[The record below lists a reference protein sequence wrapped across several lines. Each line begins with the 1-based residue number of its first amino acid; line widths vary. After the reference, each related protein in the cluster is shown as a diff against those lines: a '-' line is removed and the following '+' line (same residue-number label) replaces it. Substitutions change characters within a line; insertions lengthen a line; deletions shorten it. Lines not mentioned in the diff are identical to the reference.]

1 MEGRLRNKVEE
12 TIEKRVRSV
21 FFWGGRVG
29 SWYFFPRKSGR
40 LSWEDQVE
48 RSINIQQLKPT

>member
-21 FFWGGRVG
+21 FFLGGKGWQLV
-29 SWYFFPRKSGR
+29 FFSRKSGR